1 MCLVI
6 PSIFA
11 PSVTVSPSASRQ
23 SRLIERPGCGALGE
37 VLDIVSDRLEIGHLI
52 PRFLVKYTARL
63 FLEHAAPL
71 LEEKRD
77 AASYAIVAYFAHPV
91 RLHGSGTGS

>member
-1 MCLVI
+1 MCRVI

-11 PSVTVSPSASRQ
+11 PSVTVSPRASRQ
-23 SRLIERPGCGALGE
+23 SRLIERPGCGDLGE
-37 VLDIVSDRLEIGHLI
+37 VLDIVSDRFEIRHLI
-52 PRFLVKYTARL
+52 PRFFIKDAAGL

-77 AASYAIVAYFAHPV
+77 SAS
-91 RLHGSGTGS
+91 